1 MPAGLARFAVRR
13 GRLVL
18 AGTLVVAVVVV
29 GVLGSGGFSD
39 PNAPPN
45 RGTTPLG
52 ESFDVGDPDLLV
64 LLITKAGSVGDPAM
78 AAAGSPLVC
87 PTDLARTTRTATD
100 RRQATW
106 VNRLAG
112 GIGRADLE
120 STARVLEQ
128 LCHRLEADST
138 QDPTAAR
145 EQEAGMGRP
154 PEPVERIPSPVG
166 RGRSKR

>member
-18 AGTLVVAVVVV
+18 AGTLVALVVG
-29 GVLGSGGFSD
+29 GVLGGGGFSD
-39 PNAPPN
+39 PNAQSN
-45 RGTTPLG
+45 HGTTPLG
-52 ESFDVGDPDLLV
+52 ERFDVGDPDLLV
-64 LLITKAGSVGDPAM
+64 LVTTEAGSVGDPAT

-87 PTDLARTTRTATD
+87 PTDPGRTTHSATD

-106 VNRLAG
+106 VIRLAG

-120 STARVLEQ
+120 TTARILEE
-128 LCHRLEADST
+128 LCCRLEADST

-145 EQEAGMGRP
+145 EQEAAMRTP
-154 PEPVERIPSPVG
+154 PEPAEHSPWPAG
-166 RGRSKR
+166 QGRSKR

>member
-18 AGTLVVAVVVV
+18 AGTLVALVVV

-39 PNAPPN
+39 PNAPSN
-45 RGTTPLG
+45 HGTTPLG

-120 STARVLEQ
+120 TTARILEE
-128 LCHRLEADST
+128 LCCRLEADST

-145 EQEAGMGRP
+145 EQEAAMRTP
-154 PEPVERIPSPVG
+154 PEPAEHSPSPAG
-166 RGRSKR
+166 QGRSKR